1 MRSNPDIVASNHIVF
16 IANSATYDI
25 PVMENVKYTGNT
37 LDQLTN
43 LIKVTDWH
51 TDIETMQRRRDRQ
64 KKNVWKSDKSWEPEK
79 IWKFGNLEIW
89 KFKNLNSK
97 FKI

>member
-1 MRSNPDIVASNHIVF
+1 MDGGKITARDMKVITSTCYLGIFLNISSIFSGIARALQTFDKLKTMRSNPDIVASHHIVF

-43 LIKVTDWH
+43 LIKVTD
-51 TDIETMQRRRDRQ
+51 
-64 KKNVWKSDKSWEPEK
+64 
-79 IWKFGNLEIW
+79 
-89 KFKNLNSK
+89 
-97 FKI
+97 